1 MASSPDQTEPLPSC
15 LMNCL
20 ANSADRT
27 VAGAVADSP
36 GARLP
41 SQMVRGH
48 KRFPGVMRSSAFS
61 IVNFGI
67 E

>member
-48 KRFPGVMRSSAFS
+48 KGSRK
-61 IVNFGI
+61 
-67 E
+67 